1 MYSSVVIRPL
11 EEHDAEISYKWRNDA
26 EVWKHTGS
34 RPNIEITREI
44 ELQWIQKAIADE
56 SCRRFAIICDD
67 NYVGNVQLTSITST
81 SAEFHIF
88 IGEKSFWGKG
98 LAKQATYQILHYA
111 KEELKLNN
119 VFLSVKKDNISAVQA
134 YLRTS
139 FKISSEEVDGWI
151 KMSCDLAILQ
161 PPMLSVFVMVYNHE
175 KYLEKC
181 LQGILMQ
188 KCNFNYNIVVG
199 DDCSK
204 DKSREILL
212 NFQKKYP
219 GKFKLFLNNTNI
231 GAQKNQ
237 DLVFKNCEGKY
248 IAMCEGDDYWT
259 NPLKL
264 QKQVDFLEANQKYS
278 ICFHSVT
285 IDNLILNSKY
295 PEKAAEGRDYTIDEL
310 LLTKTAHTVSFV
322 FKKEFLNINLFLN
335 ENIFAGDVFLIL
347 MMADSGFVFGMI
359 DDMAIYR
366 IHSMGISNF
375 DAERLGIVHHKR
387 FINQYIFFKKTFNTL
402 EKKAVNLK
410 IVDHCMTVAQYYLKR
425 RELQALKYVA
435 LALYYRPDLIS
446 KGFGKLIK
454 YNA

>member
-1 MYSSVVIRPL
+1 MCSVVIRPL
-11 EEHDAEISYKWRNDA
+11 EKYDAEISYRWRNDSD
-26 EVWKHTGS
+26 VWKHTGS
-34 RPNIEITREI
+34 RPNREITREI

-56 SCRRFAIICDD
+56 SCRRFAIVCDD
-67 NYVGNVQLTSITST
+67 TYVGNVQLTSITSS

-98 LAKQATYQILHYA
+98 IAKQATYQILHYA

-151 KMSCDLAILQ
+151 KMSSDLEILQ

-219 GKFKLFLNNTNI
+219 GKFKLLLNNTNI
-231 GAQKNQ
+231 GAQGNQ
-237 DLVFKNCEGKY
+237 DLVFRNCEGKY

-259 NPLKL
+259 DPLKL
-264 QKQVDFLEANQKYS
+264 QKQVDFLEKNEEYS
-278 ICFHSVT
+278 ICLHGVKINDVIRESERITEFS
-285 IDNLILNSKY
+285 NSMELSKEKILTFNF
-295 PEKAAEGRDYTIDEL
+295 I
-310 LLTKTAHTVSFV
+310 HTVSFV
-322 FKKEFLNINLFLN
+322 FRRKFLKMEILN
-335 ENIFAGDVFLIL
+335 NKNTFGGDRLLLLL
-347 MMADSGFVFGMI
+347 MVEMGKLYFIKDIMAT
-359 DDMAIYR
+359 YR
-366 IHSMGISNF
+366 IHEGGISNSYKQQS
-375 DAERLGIVHHKR
+375 VVTYNMH
-387 FINQYIFFKKTFNTL
+387 FIKQYIFIKNNFKSQKKVTL
-402 EKKAVNLK
+402 LK
-410 IVDHCMTVAQYYLKR
+410 ISDHYMTISLHYYHKR
-425 RELQALKYVA
+425 NIKALFYFIKA
-435 LALYYRPDLIS
+435 IFYRPELIF
-446 KGFGKLIK
+446 KGIK
-454 YNA
+454 KIFSWKK